1 MFDSKEITSG
11 AQGVF
16 RSEKERARDN
26 ARVETL
32 RMVCLGTQ
40 ISITGIV
47 DSLTS
52 DIVGSRYGIQ
62 NKLLFLQVLFHYD
75 TENADLAAAIQSLLF
90 QQKLTGEVRIPTSA
104 QKTQAI
110 LKMQESYGE
119 KIRELFD
126 IVSAKKAALSEMFCL
141 TVHEKPDIAYAVC
154 EELVHISPEEKWTQE
169 LSNLKS
175 RLQWEKIGS
184 F

>member
-1 MFDSKEITSG
+1 
-11 AQGVF
+11 
-16 RSEKERARDN
+16 
-26 ARVETL
+26 
-32 RMVCLGTQ
+32 MVCLGTQ

-90 QQKLTGEVRIPTSA
+90 QQKLTGEVRILTSA

-110 LKMQESYGE
+110 LKMQESLW
-119 KIRELFD
+119 REG
-126 IVSAKKAALSEMFCL
+126 A
-141 TVHEKPDIAYAVC
+141 
-154 EELVHISPEEKWTQE
+154 
-169 LSNLKS
+169 
-175 RLQWEKIGS
+175 
-184 F
+184 